1 MVFSTEVW
9 VNFATMATNHKP
21 MDVSPIAQWIQNG
34 DAQENKAKPQCA
46 LQDVGMGFWLVTN
59 WKKGDVMIEILI
71 LMMDAII
78 VWFLGILSVEDNL
91 LSVLMFVEIGSLIL
105 MQGNN
110 VIMGGLFLMELMV
123 ASITAQ

>member
-1 MVFSTEVW
+1 MTT
-9 VNFATMATNHKP
+9 AMNHKP

-34 DAQENKAKPQCA
+34 DAQENKANPQCA
-46 LQDVGMGFWLVTN
+46 LQGVGMGFWLVTN
-59 WKKGDVMIEILI
+59 WKKGDAMIEILI
-71 LMMDAII
+71 LMMDVII

-110 VIMGGLFLMELMV
+110 VIMGGLFLMELMAV
-123 ASITAQ
+123 SIIAQ